1 MQLTSYARYL
11 AFAPS
16 FDRLQQNPEDSTIS
30 QLIVTIIDSARI
42 AASLAGGGEN
52 AVYIWDGKLG
62 KKLRG
67 QREADS

>member
-1 MQLTSYARYL
+1 MPLTSYARYL

-16 FDRLQQNPEDSTIS
+16 FARLQQNPEDSTIS
-30 QLIVTIIDSARI
+30 QLIVTITDSEKI
-42 AASLAGGGEN
+42 AASLGGGD

-62 KKLRG
+62 KRLRG